1 MDLTDVQLVSEVSSD
16 AKNLLVGTL
25 VKVYIFGNFK
35 NRKKKHTK
43 ALLSLLL
50 LLSFWLCGMHWSSSV
65 FRSCPYSIL
74 HQPVPG
80 HTEPQP
86 RTNPCTAIIAA
97 SAHNYPKVRL
107 QRQLS
112 QYWEST
118 GSHWSLLPHLPA
130 FTDRSTQVSVNSPGF
145 NQKKYFLF
153 SLWRTFS
160 HYRNSSWKS
169 MIPVLNTTWKTMKR
183 QDNCLVFWSH

>member
-1 MDLTDVQLVSEVSSD
+1 MSSNLTPTEVLNVDLTDVQLVSEVSSD

-25 VKVYIFGNFK
+25 VKVYISGSFK
-35 NRKKKHTK
+35 NRKKQHTK
-43 ALLSLLL
+43 TLLSLLL

-130 FTDRSTQVSVNSPGF
+130 FSDRSTTSASQQSRFQS
-145 NQKKYFLF
+145 KEIF
-153 SLWRTFS
+153 SLQPLEDF
-160 HYRNSSWKS
+160 
-169 MIPVLNTTWKTMKR
+169 
-183 QDNCLVFWSH
+183 